1 MRKCIAFCPDR
12 THTRRWVPCT
22 KRATHGSAVCEMH
35 ADSLAGIVFG
45 LGVLVSQAIAK
56 TTAFG
61 SHESPDEQDFAE
73 PEDAPSNGKSKNT
86 TRRPGT
92 LIQ

>member
-12 THTRRWVPCT
+12 ARTRRWVPCS

-61 SHESPDEQDFAE
+61 SPDAVGEQDFAE
-73 PEDAPSNGKSKNT
+73 PEDAPQNRKSKSNA
-86 TRRPGT
+86 RPPGT

>member
-1 MRKCIAFCPDR
+1 
-12 THTRRWVPCT
+12 
-22 KRATHGSAVCEMH
+22 MH

-61 SHESPDEQDFAE
+61 AHESPDDQDFAE
-73 PEDAPSNGKSKNT
+73 PEDAPSNGKPKSA